1 MEKKYW
7 WLRPVLAAPLVL
19 GALLTLLSAFVN
31 IYLFYLEALLLIC
44 VCYAFCFS
52 FSFGL
57 CSKYWSIACKS
68 F

>member
-44 VCYAFCFS
+44 VTM
-52 FSFGL
+52 
-57 CSKYWSIACKS
+57 
-68 F
+68 